1 MTVPVQ
7 DRAATKPARVGRRA
21 PAKPTD
27 RSVARSSA
35 AQRAYAKRSQRAA
48 VDASTPKAARP
59 GFTARIPFV
68 AAVIG
73 LLSVGLAVTLLLTTR
88 AAEDSYKLSA
98 AKAYNQ
104 ELTEK
109 KAALERDFRAANSAP
124 ELARKAA
131 ELGMIP
137 VTDVSRLVVA
147 DDGSVTVVGEPKPA
161 TGAPIVPPARP
172 AAAPAGASRGAG
184 VTAADLPPVGSRATA
199 DLPPIGSRAPSVVAA
214 PAPAAPAPAP
224 VAPATAPA
232 PPATPPAANSQQP
245 AAQDEQL
252 VPMARG
258 DQAAAGTGTG
268 GAADTGGTR

>member
-1 MTVPVQ
+1 M
-7 DRAATKPARVGRRA
+7 
-21 PAKPTD
+21 
-27 RSVARSSA
+27 
-35 AQRAYAKRSQRAA
+35 
-48 VDASTPKAARP
+48 
-59 GFTARIPFV
+59 PFV

-104 ELTEK
+104 ELIEK

-161 TGAPIVPPARP
+161 TGTPVVPPARP
-172 AAAPAGASRGAG
+172 AAAPAGTSRGAG
-184 VTAADLPPVGSRATA
+184 VTAADLPPVGTRATA
-199 DLPPIGSRAPSVVAA
+199 DLPPIGSRAPSAVA
-214 PAPAAPAPAP
+214 APAP
-224 VAPATAPA
+224 VAPAPA
-232 PPATPPAANSQQP
+232 PVSPATPPAANSQQP

-268 GAADTGGTR
+268 GAADTGGAR

>member
-7 DRAATKPARVGRRA
+7 DRTATKPARVGRRV
-21 PAKPTD
+21 PAKTGD
-27 RSVARSSA
+27 RSVARSGA
-35 AQRAYAKRSQRAA
+35 AQRAYAKRNQRAA
-48 VDASTPKAARP
+48 VSESTPKSARS

-98 AKAYNQ
+98 AKAHNQ
-104 ELTEK
+104 ELIEK

-131 ELGMIP
+131 ELGMIAA
-137 VTDVSRLVVA
+137 TDVARLVVA

-161 TGAPIVPPARP
+161 TGAPVVAPAP
-172 AAAPAGASRGAG
+172 AAAAAPSATGPARGAG
-184 VTAADLPPVGSRATA
+184 VTAADLPPVGTRATA
-199 DLPPIGSRAPSVVAA
+199 DLAPIPARAPAAVAA
-214 PAPAAPAPAP
+214 APAPLPAPAAPAPEA
-224 VAPATAPA
+224 
-232 PPATPPAANSQQP
+232 ATPQAANSQQP

-258 DQAAAGTGTG
+258 AQASADTGTG
-268 GAADTGGTR
+268 GAADTGGAR